1 MNRDTAALR
10 HFDLLQYSF
19 KQKAFQPQFL
29 LNENFNYLDD
39 IAKDTEFFF

>member
-10 HFDLLQYSF
+10 HFDF
-19 KQKAFQPQFL
+19 RNKA
-29 LNENFNYLDD
+29 LNKKLFNHNYFTYLND